1 MAIMPQSQGNVLS
14 PTATEAIVR
23 SLGIQADPA
32 ALTALADNWA
42 VLMTHWAVLVDRPD
56 QEAA

>member
-1 MAIMPQSQGNVLS
+1 MPQSQENVPS
-14 PTATEAIVR
+14 PTVTEAIVR

-42 VLMTHWAVLVDRPD
+42 VLMTHWANLTDRPD
-56 QEAA
+56 REAA